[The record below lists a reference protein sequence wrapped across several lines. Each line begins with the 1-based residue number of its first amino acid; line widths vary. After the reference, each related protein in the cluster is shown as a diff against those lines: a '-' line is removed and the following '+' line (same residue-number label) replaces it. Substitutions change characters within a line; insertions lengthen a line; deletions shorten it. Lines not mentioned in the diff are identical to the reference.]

1 MKRLYLNAP
10 TISFFL
16 LKSICI
22 PLLLATGISCN
33 KNNELPTPDD
43 GIRIENLE
51 TRLRIVESY
60 ESYSDLWDANVENIL
75 IYAPPY
81 YSAYRGDTCFGYTD
95 EKGEVTLCKVKNLSA
110 SVKDWKAEL
119 VHDTGFGIIR
129 EINVRLSGIVQT
141 QTDSSGYK
149 HRTLVLTSIVPTGP
163 KPKPTLRSGI
173 YWATYPM
180 GYKKDVKIE
189 FIDKKEVVIS
199 TTASH
204 FKSSDR
210 YNYEILEDEHVIILK
225 ELAGKS
231 ELKPEHKLFFRM
243 INDSE
248 FDLDLLYDNVLE
260 YPRYRISTFKK
271 EE

>member
-10 TISFFL
+10 TISSLL

-163 KPKPTLRSGI
+163 KPKPTLQRGI
-173 YWATYPM
+173 YFSTYPHLETRLS
-180 GYKKDVKIE
+180 VNFVNE
-189 FIDKKEVVIS
+189 
-199 TTASH
+199 
-204 FKSSDR
+204 SD
-210 YNYEILEDEHVIILK
+210 VIIPVLLPGKGEYDYAIREDKHTIALK
-225 ELAGKS
+225 DPISGK
-231 ELKPEHKLFFRM
+231 EWELFFRAV
-243 INDSE
+243 NDYE
-248 FDLDLLYDNVLE
+248 FELEHPWGGILE
-260 YPRYRISTFKK
+260 YPRFRILTFKHINK
-271 EE
+271 LYKNK